1 MKTFV
6 LILIMSVLCINTFA
20 QTQIRG
26 KITDNNGEAIPG
38 ANIYFKDTYFGTT
51 SDSVGDFILKADLE
65 QNSFLIVSFIGYQN
79 FEKEINAGSRL
90 NNLNIVLKES
100 SNNINAVSISAG
112 SFDASDETKAVT
124 MRPLDIVTTAS
135 GEGDIYGAL
144 NTMPGTQKVGEDGG
158 IFVRGGESYEAKTY
172 MDGMLVNSPYSASMP
187 DVPARGRFS
196 PFLFSGTVFSTGGY
210 SAEYGQ
216 ALSSAL
222 VLKTNA
228 LPEKDVRSIMLL
240 SVGLGG
246 SYTKRWDKTS
256 ISADVDYTNLAPYFQ
271 VANQDIDWGK
281 APESIGGSI
290 LFRQK
295 VGQLGMLKSFL
306 SFSRS
311 SSALKYPNIEYGG
324 KQSIKLNNDNIYF
337 NTVYND
343 MLSEKWQLMSGISY
357 NFDNEVI
364 NVDKDKVQTKQIA
377 YQYRLKLTQNLTNT
391 IDLKYGIETIHM
403 DYEQNYYAAA
413 VEDTFNMPFTDDYL
427 AAFFEPEIKLSS
439 HFAARIGARLEYS
452 NLNQETNLQPR
463 LSLAYKVAT
472 NSQVSL
478 AYGIFNQAAQNDYR
492 KFNNDLRAEQATHYI
507 LNYQYVKD
515 ERTFRIEAYYKNYNQ
530 LVKYQQLNLPEKDSY
545 NNLGTGYAK
554 GIDIFWRDRK
564 SFQSIDYYVS
574 YSYIDTKREY
584 RDYSGLA
591 APMFTSVHNFSAVYK
606 QWINAINTQIG
617 VTYSY
622 NSGRPYFNPNN
633 PEFMADR
640 TKDAHDVSMNLSYLT
655 TFFGKSAIV
664 HLSVSNL
671 FGFDK
676 VYGYRYPVE
685 PDADLNYSAFAVKP
699 ASKRFFL
706 VVFMLSL

>member
-20 QTQIRG
+20 QTQIKG
-26 KITDNNGEAIPG
+26 KITDTNGEAIPG

-51 SDSVGDFILKADLE
+51 SDSIGDFILKADLE

-79 FEKEINAGSRL
+79 FEKEIKAGSWL
-90 NNLNIVLKES
+90 NNLEIVLKES
-100 SNNINAVSISAG
+100 SNNINAVTISAG

-228 LPEKDVRSIMLL
+228 LPEKDVSSIMLL
-240 SVGLGG
+240 SVGLGATH
-246 SYTKRWDKTS
+246 TKRWDKTS
-256 ISADVDYTNLAPYFQ
+256 ISLNVDYTNLSPYYQ
-271 VANQDIDWGK
+271 LANQDITWGK
-281 APESIGGSI
+281 APESFGGSMM
-290 LFRQK
+290 FRQK
-295 VGQLGMLKSFL
+295 IGKTGMIKSFA
-306 SFSRS
+306 SFTHAN
-311 SSALKYPNIEYGG
+311 SALDYPDIEYGG
-324 KQSIKLNNDNIYF
+324 TQAIKLLNDNVYF

-343 MLSEKWQLMSGISY
+343 MISDKLQIMSGVSFDY
-357 NFDNEVI
+357 DNEVI
-364 NVDKDKVQTKQIA
+364 NIDEDKVETRQIA
-377 YQYRLKLTQNLTNT
+377 YQYRLKLTQNLTNA
-391 IDLKYGIETIHM
+391 IELKYGIETIHM

-452 NLNQETNLQPR
+452 SLNQETNLQPR

-492 KFNNDLRAEQATHYI
+492 KFNNDLQAEQAEHYI

-530 LVKYQQLNLPEKDSY
+530 LVKYQQFNLPEKESY

-554 GIDIFWRDRK
+554 GVDIFWRDRK
-564 SFQSIDYYVS
+564 SFQNIDYYVS

-584 RDYSGLA
+584 RDYPGSA

-606 QWINAINTQIG
+606 QWINPINTQIG

-685 PDADLNYSAFAVKP
+685 PDADMNYSAFAVKP